1 MVDRLTREYY
11 TGTRL
16 NDNGLWRFP
25 RKHFRAEL
33 RNGVFLKLNGP
44 RRARLDARDLQGIAS
59 RLAPRHLYMSVLN
72 YLFPERVSGK
82 DRTDCYPVGG
92 ELLVD
97 VDSYLFRKPHLHTF
111 DNHLV
116 CESCLEISRRLTLE
130 AADEIGRYYTDMA
143 IVFSG
148 RRGYH
153 LHVLD
158 FRAGDWARPN
168 PMDPFGFQAAARFK
182 FLRLIEP
189 TTHVFD
195 HIHFTVSVDPLRVAS
210 VPGSVNGET
219 GLVCSFVGS
228 PSDLQRRSV
237 VSVLRESAELMVAPI
252 PYGK

>member
-1 MVDRLTREYY
+1 MNHLIREYY
-11 TGTRL
+11 AGARL
-16 NDNGLWRFP
+16 LDYGLWRFS

-44 RRARLDARDLQGIAS
+44 RRARLDARDVQGIAS
-59 RLAPRHLYMSVLN
+59 RLAPMHLYMSVLD

-97 VDSYLFRKPHLHTF
+97 VDSYLFRRPHLHAF
-111 DNHLV
+111 DNHHV
-116 CESCLEISRRLTLE
+116 CEGCLEISRRLALE

-143 IVFSG
+143 VIFSG
-148 RRGYH
+148 RRGFH
-153 LHVLD
+153 IHVLD
-158 FRAGDWARPN
+158 FQARDWARPN
-168 PMDPFGFQAAARFK
+168 PRNPFEFQAAARFK
-182 FLRLIEP
+182 LLRLIEP

-237 VSVLRESAELMVAPI
+237 VSILRESAELMVAPI
-252 PYGK
+252 PYGR